1 MKRFSIGTRL
11 ATLTVA
17 FAAMALSAC
26 ASDDGGGGLAATPLT
41 ATGSFSGKIDNGEFA
56 VDYTGLKASATMT
69 HRINKDPGG
78 LACVPSLAIEVAKAD
93 GTCKLELK
101 YEAGFAGEGLLLK
114 EVNFHAKSGIYQ
126 DGQLI
131 QTLPCEGWA
140 NEPAKGVVVYSSTN
154 AAGSMP
160 MSPLGQPEAAAASA
174 TLRGWS
180 LKPSFTGPVTM
191 VFKGRKFDMDLSK
204 IAFSGDIV
212 STGDETVQCVKT
224 FHDFPKWE
232 LEDINPGSP
241 GYKTTYGLDAFKG
254 KKVVVALVSD
264 WCNSCRSQTELMQKM
279 QDEAIAAGK
288 GDIQMIVINDK
299 QKGDPS
305 QLTKVAKNI
314 PIFQDV
320 AGVDAWTKMNEGQAT
335 KFKGSEIRNSGYGF
349 AKNGSPIMYFAP
361 NGTGSLNLTE
371 YRNAVQAVINA
382 KDEE

>member
-1 MKRFSIGTRL
+1 
-11 ATLTVA
+11 
-17 FAAMALSAC
+17 
-26 ASDDGGGGLAATPLT
+26 
-41 ATGSFSGKIDNGEFA
+41 
-56 VDYTGLKASATMT
+56 
-69 HRINKDPGG
+69 
-78 LACVPSLAIEVAKAD
+78 
-93 GTCKLELK
+93 
-101 YEAGFAGEGLLLK
+101 
-114 EVNFHAKSGIYQ
+114 
-126 DGQLI
+126 
-131 QTLPCEGWA
+131 
-140 NEPAKGVVVYSSTN
+140 
-154 AAGSMP
+154 
-160 MSPLGQPEAAAASA
+160 
-174 TLRGWS
+174 
-180 LKPSFTGPVTM
+180 VTM

-204 IAFSGDIV
+204 LTFDGDIA
-212 STGDETVQCVKT
+212 STGDENVQCVKT

-288 GDIQMIVINDK
+288 GDVQMVVINDK
-299 QKGDPS
+299 QKSDPS
-305 QLTKVAKNI
+305 QLTKLAKSI

-349 AKNGSPIMYFAP
+349 AKNGAPIMYFAP
-361 NGTGSLNLTE
+361 NGTGSLNMTE